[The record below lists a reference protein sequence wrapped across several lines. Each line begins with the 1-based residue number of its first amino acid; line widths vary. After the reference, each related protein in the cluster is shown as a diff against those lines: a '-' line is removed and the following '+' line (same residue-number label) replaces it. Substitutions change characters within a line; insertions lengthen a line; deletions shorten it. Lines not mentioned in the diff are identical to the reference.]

1 VIDSSPI
8 DDTGSLSM
16 TDLAQ
21 YGEVSLFAKL
31 APVTL
36 RFAVVAETEFPPSLF
51 DLENAIFNHAL

>member
-1 VIDSSPI
+1 
-8 DDTGSLSM
+8 M

-36 RFAVVAETEFPPSLF
+36 RFVVVAETEFPGLLF
-51 DLENAIFNHAL
+51 DLENAIFNRALYPPSAGI